1 MHEALGLEHL
11 AGQGLVSLED
21 LWRKHTAKTRI
32 ARFFELPGRTRM
44 LGGVRGVPGNRA
56 PISMPGYS
64 ALSSRYGIR
73 FAQLPQSFADAIGN
87 TLCRDQLNGAAV
99 KHDRHYVTSGSDALN
114 GTEFDALNLVERDVA

>member
-32 ARFFELPGRTRM
+32 ARLFELPGRTRM

-56 PISMPGYS
+56 PISI
-64 ALSSRYGIR
+64 LFVRHLVVDR
-73 FAQLPQSFADAIGN
+73 DCLF
-87 TLCRDQLNGAAV
+87 LCAAV
-99 KHDRHYVTSGSDALN
+99 QVLRP
-114 GTEFDALNLVERDVA
+114 